1 MQNRNLALPA
11 VQAANVSHLSA
22 KVAPAVSNETLYR
35 TRWTCLA
42 LLISFVATSVCG
54 TDVKMLI
61 TLMHNF
67 EIVNFDSGEKY
78 ESVSLSGV
86 FKADDQKLH
95 WLPIASRLQYNIA
108 TLCYNS
114 FTKCYPIYLSELLTV
129 YYPCHENLP
138 HIFHKNQDLWTT
150 SFSSTCL
157 TQWKS
162 LPFEVR
168 HSALASSFKQ
178 ALKNHLFKSAYNFC
192 LNHPHLCVYVCV
204 CLRACV
210 RARVRARAI
219 CRCTFSCLQCIRLYM
234 SCVRTDQSLVTCVFI
249 Y

>member
-1 MQNRNLALPA
+1 MFSGSLLQNRNLALPA

-22 KVAPAVSNETLYR
+22 KVAPAVSNQTLYR

-150 SFSSTCL
+150 SFSCHGPDTVKL
-157 TQWKS
+157 ITIIMMFVTHQ
-162 LPFEVR
+162 
-168 HSALASSFKQ
+168 
-178 ALKNHLFKSAYNFC
+178 
-192 LNHPHLCVYVCV
+192 PHL
-204 CLRACV
+204 LLSKR
-210 RARVRARAI
+210 
-219 CRCTFSCLQCIRLYM
+219 
-234 SCVRTDQSLVTCVFI
+234 
-249 Y
+249 